1 MLKKTVMKMYKLIA
15 FSFFFGSITFG
26 QNLSE
31 AIKKTENER
40 YDLAGADFRA
50 LIAKEPT
57 KAENYF
63 YAGDNY
69 CKNDNIDSANIMWKK
84 GTEVDPLNALNYVGL
99 AKYLW
104 FKGDTT
110 TASGHITKAFSLTK
124 NKNAEIFRQV
134 ASIYIETPNLKKI
147 DAAIVLLEK
156 AIKLD
161 PNNPENFLLMGDA
174 LQEKT
179 PENGSPAIKN
189 YNLALNLNPKSPKA
203 IVRTAKLYQR
213 AKNPELANAKYKEAQ
228 ALDPTYAP
236 AYRENA
242 ELNMKF
248 DQSSKA
254 IENWKK
260 YLALNNSTEA
270 RYRYATSLFSGKKYC
285 EAITELN
292 SVQTNGFTNFYID
305 RMLAYSYYECSEN
318 DVKTNYQKGLVSID
332 NFFKTVPS
340 DKILATDYKYKGLL
354 LSKNGNDSLAII
366 ELNKAYSLDPEKNIE
381 LMGEVGKIQSKA
393 KKYPEAINAYLIKS
407 KGSYDNLTVAEL
419 NDLGKA
425 YYWGTKDYKLADS
438 CYAGV
443 NRRSPSY
450 AAAYLW
456 RARAKY
462 NLDTEKKGLAKDY
475 FVKYLELLT
484 PEEFNAAANK
494 KSIIEA
500 AKYLGDYF
508 VNSKEGKDNAKA
520 KIYWE
525 KVKQLDPSDKQA
537 AAFFASPAGK

>member
-1 MLKKTVMKMYKLIA
+1 MKTFKILALSCVFGS
-15 FSFFFGSITFG
+15 FSFG
-26 QNLSE
+26 QTLTE

-40 YDLAGADFRA
+40 FDLAGADFRS
-50 LIAKEPT
+50 LILKEPT

-69 CKNDNIDSANIMWKK
+69 CKNDNIDSANVMWKK

-104 FKGDTT
+104 FNGDTT
-110 TASGHITKAFSLTK
+110 SASGHIAKAFSLTK

-134 ASIYIETPNLKKI
+134 ASIYIETPKLKKI
-147 DAAIVLLEK
+147 DASIVLLEK

-161 PNNPENFLLMGDA
+161 PNNAENFLLLGDA

-213 AKNPELANAKYKEAQ
+213 AKNYELANSKYKEAQ

-248 DQSSKA
+248 EQSNKA

-260 YLALNNSTEA
+260 YLALNNSIEA
-270 RYRYATSLFSGKKYC
+270 RYRYATSLFTGKKYC

-292 SVQTNGFTNFYID
+292 SVQAAGLNNFYID
-305 RMLAYSYYECSEN
+305 RMLTYSYYECTEN
-318 DVKTNYQKGLVSID
+318 DVKANYVKGLESSD
-332 NFFKTVPS
+332 KFFQKVPS
-340 DKILATDYKYKGLL
+340 EKIIASDYRYKGLL
-354 LSKNGNDSLAII
+354 LSKTGRDSLAII
-366 ELNKAYSLDPEKNIE
+366 ELERAITADPLKANELIGEIGKLQFKN
-381 LMGEVGKIQSKA
+381 
-393 KKYPEAINAYLIKS
+393 KKYAEAIVSYEKKRNGIKT
-407 KGSYDNLTVAEL
+407 NITVAESFE
-419 NDLGKA
+419 LGRA
-425 YYWGTKDYKLADS
+425 YYFGPKDYKLADT
-438 CYAGV
+438 CFADV
-443 NRRSPSY
+443 AQRSPNY

-456 RARAKY
+456 RARTNFKIDPK
-462 NLDTEKKGLAKDY
+462 NEKWLAKDHY
-475 FVKYLELLT
+475 VKYLELLT
-484 PEEFNAAANK
+484 PEETASATNK
-494 KSIIEA
+494 SSILEA
-500 AKYLGDYF
+500 ARYLGDCF
-508 VNSKEGKDNAKA
+508 VNSKEGKDNTKA
-520 KIYWE
+520 KLYWE
-525 KVKQLDPSDKQA
+525 MVRKLEPADKQA